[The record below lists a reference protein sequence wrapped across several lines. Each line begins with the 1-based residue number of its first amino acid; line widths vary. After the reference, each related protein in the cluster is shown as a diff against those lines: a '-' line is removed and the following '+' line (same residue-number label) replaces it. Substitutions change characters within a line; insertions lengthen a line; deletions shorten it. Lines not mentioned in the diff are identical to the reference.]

1 MARCSVL
8 SHCYFTLVRF
18 KLVKNN
24 SDTQN
29 INNSKF
35 FRDII
40 YELLDRTYF
49 ANKGQD
55 LRDMADY
62 QQFETDITV
71 DDTLN

>member
-1 MARCSVL
+1 M

-24 SDTQN
+24 LDTQN